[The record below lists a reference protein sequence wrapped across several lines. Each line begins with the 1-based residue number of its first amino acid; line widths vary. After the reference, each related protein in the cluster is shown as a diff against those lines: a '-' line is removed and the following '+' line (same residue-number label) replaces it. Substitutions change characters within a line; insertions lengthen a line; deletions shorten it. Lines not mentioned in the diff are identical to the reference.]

1 MYIFT
6 TNKNVFLCFIFIHL
20 FNFETFFFSNFLI
33 LKDESSILKEII
45 TLNRIVYVCCII
57 KFKIH
62 FRLGDVFETYYLI
75 NI

>member
-1 MYIFT
+1 MYFYVSYLSIY
-6 TNKNVFLCFIFIHL
+6 LIL
-20 FNFETFFFSNFLI
+20 RLFFSNFLI